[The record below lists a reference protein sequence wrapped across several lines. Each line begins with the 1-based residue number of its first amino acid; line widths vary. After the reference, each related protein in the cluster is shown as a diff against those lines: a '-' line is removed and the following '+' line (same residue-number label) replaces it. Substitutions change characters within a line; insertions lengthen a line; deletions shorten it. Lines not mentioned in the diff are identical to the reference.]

1 MGFLINIIE
10 QAGIFGIMAMGVYIT
25 YSILDFP
32 DLSVDGSFPL
42 GGAVAAALIVTGVNP
57 WVATIAA
64 IIAGAGAGWMTGFLH
79 VKCKITNLLSG
90 ILVMIGLYSINLRV
104 MGKSNV
110 PLLDNATV
118 FTSKVPRVLI
128 IIMIVLIVKVA
139 MDMFFK
145 TKMGFVLKTTG
156 DNPQM
161 VTSLGVDIGKT
172 KIMGLMMANALVAL
186 SGAIMV
192 QNQRFADINMG
203 TGTIVMGLASII
215 IGQSIFKK
223 LSLFKV
229 TTVVLVGSFIYRGVI
244 ALALY
249 FRFPTNDIK
258 LATAIIVVIAI
269 TINNNDFSFT
279 DFLTKR
285 REKTC

>member
-1 MGFLINIIE
+1 MDFIVNIIE
-10 QAGIFGIMAMGVYIT
+10 QAGIFGIMAIGVYIT

-42 GGAVAAALIVTGVNP
+42 GGAVAAALIVVGVNP
-57 WVATIAA
+57 WIATFLAL
-64 IIAGAGAGWMTGFLH
+64 IAGAGAGWMTGFLH

-104 MGKSNV
+104 MGQSNV
-110 PLLDNATV
+110 PLLNNKTV
-118 FTSKVPRVLI
+118 FSTGIPKVI
-128 IIMIVLIVKVA
+128 IIVVLAIAVKVA
-139 MDMFFK
+139 IDLFFK
-145 TKMGFVLKTTG
+145 TKMGYILKTTG
-156 DNPQM
+156 DNPQL
-161 VTSLGVDIGKT
+161 VTSLGVDLGKT
-172 KIMGLMMANALVAL
+172 KIMGLMTANALVAL

-192 QNQRFADINMG
+192 QNQRFADVNMG

-223 LSLFKV
+223 VSALKV
-229 TTVVLVGSFIYRGVI
+229 TTIVLIGSIVYRGSV

-249 FRFPTNDIK
+249 LRFPPNDLK
-258 LATAIIVVIAI
+258 LITAVIVVVAI
-269 TINNNDFSFT
+269 TINNNDFSFKE
-279 DFLTKR
+279 FLIKR

>member
-1 MGFLINIIE
+1 LDFVINIIE

-42 GGAVAAALIVTGVNP
+42 GGAVATALIVIGVNP
-57 WVATIAA
+57 WIATFAA
-64 IIAGAGAGWMTGFLH
+64 LIAGAGAGWMTGFLH

-104 MGKSNV
+104 MGQSNV
-110 PLLDNATV
+110 PLMKNITIFSTQV
-118 FTSKVPRVLI
+118 PKVI
-128 IIMIVLIVKVA
+128 IIIVLAIVVKIV
-139 MDMFFK
+139 MDLFFK
-145 TKMGFVLKTTG
+145 TKMGYVLKTTG
-156 DNPQM
+156 DNPQL

-172 KIMGLMMANALVAL
+172 KIMGLMTANALVSL

-192 QNQRFADINMG
+192 QNQRFADVNMG

-215 IGQSIFKK
+215 IGQSILKKASAFKA
-223 LSLFKV
+223 
-229 TTVVLVGSFIYRGVI
+229 TTIVLIGSIVYRCSV

-249 FRFPTNDIK
+249 FKVSTNDLK
-258 LATAIIVVIAI
+258 LITAVIVVIAI
-269 TINNNDFSFT
+269 TVNNHDFSLKE
-279 DFLTKR
+279 FLTRR

>member
-1 MGFLINIIE
+1 MDFLINIVE

-42 GGAVAAALIVTGVNP
+42 GGAVAAALIVNGVNP
-57 WVATIAA
+57 WLATIAA

-118 FTSKVPRVLI
+118 FTSNVPRVLI
-128 IIMIVLIVKVA
+128 IIMVVLLVKVG

-172 KIMGLMMANALVAL
+172 KIMGLMMANSLVAL

-192 QNQRFADINMG
+192 QNQRFADVNMG

-258 LATAIIVVIAI
+258 LATAIIVVVAI
-269 TINNNDFSFT
+269 TINNNEFSFK
-279 DFLTKR
+279 DFLANR